1 MPRISILRSERYS
14 PGHPARRGVLVSLM
28 TLVVGCA
35 STHSPLVFQSDF
47 GLKDGAVSAMHGV
60 SRSIEPNLGIFNLT
74 HEIPAFSVWE
84 ASYRLWQTSPYWPE
98 GTVFVSVV
106 DPGVGT
112 NRKSVVAEAGGRF
125 FVTPDNGSLSH
136 LERHVG
142 VTSVR
147 EIDETRY
154 RRPGS
159 EQSHTFHGRDV
170 YAYTGALLAS
180 RQIRF
185 KDVGPVLRP
194 KALQTMRLPE
204 VRQEADAIVGAVEI
218 LDPQYGN
225 VWTNITREDLK
236 ALNVQPGDT
245 LLVSFRMRA
254 TPLPK
259 TWQALK
265 IPMARTFAEVP
276 TGSELVYWN
285 SLERLSFAV
294 NQGDFAKRYQIHSG
308 PMSLVR
314 ISKL

>member
-1 MPRISILRSERYS
+1 
-14 PGHPARRGVLVSLM
+14 M

-35 STHSPLVFQSDF
+35 STHSALVFQSDF
-47 GLKDGAVSAMHGV
+47 GLKDGAVAAMHGV

-84 ASYRLWQTSPYWPE
+84 ASYRLWQTAPYWPE

-112 NRKSVVAEAGGRF
+112 DRKSVVAEAGGRF

-136 LERHVG
+136 LERHIA
-142 VTSVR
+142 VTAVR
-147 EIDETRY
+147 EIDEARH

-159 EQSHTFHGRDV
+159 EHSHTFHGRDV

-180 RQIRF
+180 GQIRF
-185 KDVGPVLRP
+185 EDVGPVLRP
-194 KALQTMRLPE
+194 ETLQTMRLPE
-204 VRQEADAIVGAVEI
+204 VRPEADAIVGAVEI

-225 VWTNITREDLK
+225 VWTNITREDLQ
-236 ALNVQPGDT
+236 ALNAQPGDT

-254 TPLPK
+254 TPLPE
-259 TWQALK
+259 TWQAVK
-265 IPMARTFAEVP
+265 IPLTRTFADVP
-276 TGSELVYWN
+276 EGTELAYWN
-285 SLERLSFAV
+285 SLERLAFAV
-294 NQGDFAKRYQIHSG
+294 NQGDFAERHQISSG

-314 ISKL
+314 VSKLQRDASVPMIRQRANAI